1 MAAKKDNRLAW
12 GISLLF
18 FGILFLIKQFHI
30 FSPEISAIVFDYRN
44 FPFILGIIFL
54 LTHTNKNIGLI
65 LFLVGILFRLSDIIH
80 YTRNISDYIWPV
92 LLIIAGVFMI
102 FSRKIGK

>member
-18 FGILFLIKQFHI
+18 FGVLFLIKQLHI
-30 FSPEISAIVFDYRN
+30 IPPEISTFVFDFRN

-54 LTHTNKNIGLI
+54 LTHANKNIGLI
-65 LFLVGILFRLSDIIH
+65 LILVGILFRLSDIIH

-92 LLIIAGVFMI
+92 LLIVAGFFVI

>member
-18 FGILFLIKQFHI
+18 FGILFLIKQFHV
-30 FSPEISAIVFDYRN
+30 FPPEISTIIFDFRN
-44 FPFILGIIFL
+44 FPFVLGIIFL
-54 LTHTNKNIGLI
+54 LTHTNKNIGFI
-65 LFLVGILFRLSDIIH
+65 LLLVGVLFRLSDIIH

-92 LLIIAGVFMI
+92 LLIIAGAFMI